1 MAPFHHHLQEKG
13 IAENRVVQIYVAVSV
28 AVSLLLPFLWLWN
41 SWALPSEP
49 AWLAVLLAAA
59 LAAGIVRC
67 RVTAEAGFTGSI
79 STILGASGFAA
90 GAAVYWAFSVWLP
103 EPLTAALLTALLLRA
118 IWVVRA

>member
-1 MAPFHHHLQEKG
+1 M
-13 IAENRVVQIYVAVSV
+13 
-28 AVSLLLPFLWLWN
+28 
-41 SWALPSEP
+41 
-49 AWLAVLLAAA
+49 
-59 LAAGIVRC
+59 
-67 RVTAEAGFTGSI
+67 TAEAGFTGRV

>member
-1 MAPFHHHLQEKG
+1 M
-13 IAENRVVQIYVAVSV
+13 
-28 AVSLLLPFLWLWN
+28 W
-41 SWALPSEP
+41 
-49 AWLAVLLAAA
+49 LLAMASGAAVFILTPDVWTLA

-67 RVTAEAGFTGSI
+67 RVTAEAGFTGSV

>member
-1 MAPFHHHLQEKG
+1 M
-13 IAENRVVQIYVAVSV
+13 
-28 AVSLLLPFLWLWN
+28 
-41 SWALPSEP
+41 
-49 AWLAVLLAAA
+49 LLAAA

-67 RVTAEAGFTGSI
+67 RVTAEAGFTGSV